1 MKIHKDMNCKV
12 GVAKTLPLQDK
23 YKEILVLADMLDKL
37 EIKYMIRRLYDG
49 WQLTVYNLS
58 IIEHLGSYD
67 SDKDLLE
74 IWDGESTPI
83 VMSAANLIDIIKGVD

>member
-12 GVAKTLPLQDK
+12 GVANTLPLQDK
-23 YKEILVLADMLDKL
+23 YKEILVLADMLDEL

-83 VMSAANLIDIIKGVD
+83 VMSAANLVKEIKGVT